1 MARRSIVSGAA
12 HVAFAAAIALALGA
26 TAARA
31 QDKPVGQPV
40 RWDQQRVTKMAQELD
55 VAVHEAREAV
65 RHSPMSQNIAQR
77 TTYYELLETMRLVDN
92 TTRHLKKELEAG
104 KGAEETLATFER
116 SNSLR
121 QDAEETG
128 RRAMIEETVIDALV
142 KAGAIHNQMR
152 PYYLGKT

>member
-77 TTYYELLETMRLVDN
+77 TTYYDLLETMRLVEN
-92 TTRHLKKELEAG
+92 TAGHLKEELEAG
-104 KGAEETLATFER
+104 KGADETRAIFER
-116 SNSLR
+116 VSSLR
-121 QDAEETG
+121 YDAEEIS
-128 RRAMIEETVIDALV
+128 RRALVEAPVIDALV
-142 KAGAIHNQMR
+142 KAGAIHNQMK
-152 PYYLGKT
+152 PYYYGKN